1 MTQVTVQNLSVSF
14 AHDLFQDV
22 NFVLADGDRIGIIGN
37 NGGGKTSLLKCIAGL
52 LEPTHGVVTLP
63 KKVRL
68 AYVPQAVPPHL
79 ETLTLR
85 DAVFE
90 AIPVEER
97 DSLGWRA
104 EMVLDSFGTPDSLYD
119 RPLPQLS
126 GGWRRI
132 ALIARAWAIDPD
144 LLLLDEP
151 TTHLDLLKIFILEK
165 WLARE
170 VGNIPLMVASHDRRF
185 LDMCTNRTLFLRPR
199 DSIMYSY
206 PYSRSRELL
215 GESDRALE
223 SRKARELK
231 EVQRLRQSAHN
242 LRQIGVNNYS
252 AAALRKSIQIAKR
265 AESMADAVPETHV
278 EPRRDIK
285 LTSRDT
291 HAKRMIG
298 IENIVISQPDGTA
311 LFSIGKL
318 EVWQGDRVVLL
329 GRNGTGKT
337 CFVKRLLSAF
347 ADPERARNDGVSIA
361 PSVVMGYID
370 QNMSHLPEEDE
381 IGHYVSGLVG
391 RDRTTPLLIGAG
403 FPISQHTQ
411 RIASLSSGQRA
422 RLALLALRLAEPNL
436 YLMDEP
442 TNHIDI
448 LGQEQLEAE
457 VIEHAAT
464 AVLVS
469 HDRAFV
475 EETGSRFVVID
486 EELLFEVES
495 PEPFYQ
501 ALANNVPISEAV
513 AGLHSI

>member
-1 MTQVTVQNLSVSF
+1 
-14 AHDLFQDV
+14 
-22 NFVLADGDRIGIIGN
+22 
-37 NGGGKTSLLKCIAGL
+37 
-52 LEPTHGVVTLP
+52 
-63 KKVRL
+63 
-68 AYVPQAVPPHL
+68 
-79 ETLTLR
+79 
-85 DAVFE
+85 
-90 AIPVEER
+90 
-97 DSLGWRA
+97 
-104 EMVLDSFGTPDSLYD
+104 
-119 RPLPQLS
+119 
-126 GGWRRI
+126 
-132 ALIARAWAIDPD
+132 
-144 LLLLDEP
+144 
-151 TTHLDLLKIFILEK
+151 
-165 WLARE
+165 
-170 VGNIPLMVASHDRRF
+170 
-185 LDMCTNRTLFLRPR
+185 
-199 DSIMYSY
+199 
-206 PYSRSRELL
+206 
-215 GESDRALE
+215 
-223 SRKARELK
+223 
-231 EVQRLRQSAHN
+231 
-242 LRQIGVNNYS
+242 
-252 AAALRKSIQIAKR
+252 
-265 AESMADAVPETHV
+265 
-278 EPRRDIK
+278 
-285 LTSRDT
+285 
-291 HAKRMIG
+291 MIG

-311 LFSIGKL
+311 LFRIAKL

-347 ADPERARNDGVSIA
+347 ADPELARNDGVSIA

-370 QNMSHLPEEDE
+370 QNMSHLPEENE

-513 AGLHSI
+513 TGLHSI